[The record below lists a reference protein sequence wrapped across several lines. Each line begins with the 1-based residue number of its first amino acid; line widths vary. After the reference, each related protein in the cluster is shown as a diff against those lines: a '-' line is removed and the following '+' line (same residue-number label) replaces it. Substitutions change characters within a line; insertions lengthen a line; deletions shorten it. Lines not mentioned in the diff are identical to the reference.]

1 MSKDKF
7 LRGAMILTLAGL
19 AVKIIGSVNRI
30 LLSRLLGGEGI
41 GLYQMAYPVYLLLL
55 AISSAGIPVAISI
68 IISRY
73 LAKGDLG
80 NVRRVFRLSLSLM
93 AVLGLFLALLLVL
106 AAGWLVR
113 SGVIKDGRAYY
124 SLVAL
129 APAVF
134 FGTVLASFRGLFQG
148 YQLMTP
154 PAVSQILE
162 QFIRVVTM
170 LVLAYVFLPYGL
182 EYAAAGAAFGAVP
195 GSLLGM
201 LVLFGFYRYY
211 RKRWLQQAEPTSCS
225 EQISSRKLVKELL
238 LLALPVSCANV
249 LVPVSGSI
257 DVLLVPGYLI
267 DSGFTVE
274 QATTLF
280 GYFAGMAQP
289 LLLLATIPTLSLA
302 TSLVPAVAEAFTL
315 KRWNIIAEKGSTAM
329 KLCCLITVPA
339 AVGMAVL
346 AEPISRLL
354 YGTAKA
360 GVAIMHAAP
369 SLWLLGMHQIT
380 TGLLQGMEHSGLPM
394 LHMLVGIVAKVL
406 AVGRLTNAQ
415 WNIAGVAWATNINFG
430 LTALL
435 NILALRYY
443 KINFRWYNIIKIIF
457 AATFMGAAAH
467 WCYLLLLPKL
477 GFTAATLGTMALAAV
492 LYAVLLIIL
501 QVVTVAELQKLPLA
515 AKIMQRINLG
525 KKA

>member
-19 AVKIIGSVNRI
+19 VVKIIGSVNRI

-68 IISRY
+68 VISRY
-73 LAKGDLG
+73 LAKGDIG
-80 NVRRVFRLSLSLM
+80 NVRRVFRLSVSLM
-93 AVLGLFLALLLVL
+93 AVLGLGLALLLVV
-106 AAGWLVR
+106 AAGWLVH
-113 SGVIKDGRAYY
+113 SGIIKDGRAYY
-124 SLVAL
+124 ALVAL

-148 YQLMTP
+148 HQLMTP

-170 LVLAYVFLPYGL
+170 LVLAYVLLPYGL

-195 GSLLGM
+195 GSLMGM

-211 RKRWLQQAEPTSCS
+211 HKRWLQQAAPVPNS
-225 EQISSRKLVKELL
+225 EQVSSRRLIQELL

-267 DSGFTVE
+267 ASGFSVE
-274 QATTLF
+274 QSTTLF

-302 TSLVPAVAEAFTL
+302 TSLVPAAAEAFTL
-315 KRWNIIAEKGSTAM
+315 KRWDIIEAKGSTAM
-329 KLCCLITVPA
+329 KLCCLITLPA

-369 SLWLLGMHQIT
+369 SLWFLGIHQVT
-380 TGLLQGMEHSGLPM
+380 TGLLQGMEHSALPM
-394 LHMLVGIVAKVL
+394 LHMLAGIMAKVF
-406 AVGRLTNAQ
+406 AVGRLTNAE

-443 KINFRWYNIIKIIF
+443 KINFRWYNISKIIL
-457 AATFMGAAAH
+457 AAALMGAAAH
-467 WCYLLLLPKL
+467 WCYILLLPKL
-477 GFTAATLGTMALAAV
+477 GFMAATLGTMLLAAM
-492 LYAVLLIIL
+492 LYAALLVAL
-501 QVVTVAELQKLPLA
+501 RVVTAAELREIPLA
-515 AKIMQRINLG
+515 NKIMCKLNSG

>member
-1 MSKDKF
+1 MARDKF
-7 LRGAMILTLAGL
+7 LHGAMILTLAGL
-19 AVKIIGSVNRI
+19 VVKIIGSVNRI

-68 IISRY
+68 VVSRY
-73 LAKGDLG
+73 LAKDDVG
-80 NVRRVFRLSLSLM
+80 NVRRVFHLSLRLMSL
-93 AVLGLFLALLLVL
+93 LGLGLALGLVL
-106 AAGWLVR
+106 AAGWLVD
-113 SGVIKDGRAYY
+113 SGIIKDGRAFY

-148 YQLMTP
+148 HQLMTP
-154 PAVSQILE
+154 PAISQILE

-170 LVLAYVFLPYGL
+170 VVLAYVLLPYGL

-195 GSLLGM
+195 GSLMGM
-201 LVLFGFYRYY
+201 LVLGCFYRYY
-211 RKRWLQQAEPTSCS
+211 RKRWLEQAQLAPCKE
-225 EQISSRKLVKELL
+225 EISSTQLIKELL

-249 LVPVSGSI
+249 LVPVTNSI

-267 DSGFTVE
+267 ESGFTVE

-280 GYFAGMAQP
+280 GYLAGMAQP
-289 LLLLATIPTLSLA
+289 LLLLATIPTTSLA
-302 TSLVPAVAEAFTL
+302 TSLVPAIAEANAL
-315 KRWNIIAEKGSTAM
+315 KNFSVIESKASTAM

-346 AEPISRLL
+346 AEPISLLL

-360 GVAIMHAAP
+360 GTAIMHSAP
-369 SLWLLGMHQIT
+369 SLWFLGLHQVT
-380 TGLLQGMEHSGLPM
+380 TGMLQGMGHSNLPM
-394 LHMLVGIVAKVL
+394 LHMLIGIVAKL
-406 AVGRLTNAQ
+406 FAVCQLTNAT
-415 WNIAGVAWATNINFG
+415 WNIAGAAWATNINFG

-435 NILALRYY
+435 NIFVLRYY
-443 KINFRWYNIIKIIF
+443 QISFSWYNIAKIF
-457 AATFMGAAAH
+457 LAAALMGLLAL
-467 WCYLLLLPKL
+467 WCHGMLLSQLGMTLATILSMLVAALCYGLLLYALRVLTKQELEQLP
-477 GFTAATLGTMALAAV
+477 V
-492 LYAVLLIIL
+492 LKKF
-501 QVVTVAELQKLPLA
+501 LQK
-515 AKIMQRINLG
+515 R

>member
-1 MSKDKF
+1 MSNDKF
-7 LRGAMILTLAGL
+7 LHGAMILTLAGL
-19 AVKIIGSVNRI
+19 VVKIIGSVNRI

-93 AVLGLFLALLLVL
+93 AALGLSLALLLVL
-106 AAGWLVR
+106 AAGWLVD

-170 LVLAYVFLPYGL
+170 LVLAYVLLPYGL

-195 GSLLGM
+195 GSLMGM

-211 RKRWLQQAEPTSCS
+211 RKHWLRQAALATCS
-225 EQISSRKLVKELL
+225 EQISSRSLIKELL

-302 TSLVPAVAEAFTL
+302 TSLVPAVAEASTL
-315 KRWNIIAEKGSTAM
+315 KRWDIIAAKGSTAM

-339 AVGMAVL
+339 AVGMWVL
-346 AEPISRLL
+346 AEPISRML
-354 YGTAKA
+354 YGTSKA

-369 SLWLLGMHQIT
+369 SLWLLGMHQVT
-380 TGLLQGMEHSGLPM
+380 TGLLQGMGHSSLPM
-394 LHMLVGIVAKVL
+394 LHMLAGIVAKVI
-406 AVGRLTNAQ
+406 AVGKLTNAQ

-457 AATFMGAAAH
+457 AAVLMGAAAY
-467 WCYLLLLPKL
+467 WSYALLLPKL
-477 GFTAATLGTMALAAV
+477 GFIIATLGSMALAAV
-492 LYAVLLIIL
+492 FYGALLVLL
-501 QVVTVAELQKLPLA
+501 QVVNAAELQKLPLA
-515 AKIMQRINLG
+515 AKIIQKINLG
-525 KKA
+525 KKG